1 MVKAKKSKQLSFEM
15 PNKIGA
21 LAAVN
26 TVIADAKVNIS
37 AVCAYGM
44 GKKAYFMVLAEN
56 NAKAKKALGSLKAK
70 VEEEDVVT
78 VELSNKVG
86 ELEKV
91 AKKIA
96 DAGVDILYLYGT
108 AGKGKTSI
116 CVFKTANDNKAIK
129 AINK

>member
-1 MVKAKKSKQLSFEM
+1 MARAKKSKQLSFEM
-15 PNKIGA
+15 PNKVGA
-21 LAAVN
+21 LAAVSSA
-26 TVIADAKVNIS
+26 VADAKVNIS

-56 NAKAKKALGSLKAK
+56 SAKVKKALGSLKTK

-91 AKKIA
+91 ARKIA

-108 AGKGKTSI
+108 AGTGKTSI
-116 CVFKTANDNKAIK
+116 CIFKTANDNKAIK

>member
-1 MVKAKKSKQLSFEM
+1 
-15 PNKIGA
+15 
-21 LAAVN
+21 
-26 TVIADAKVNIS
+26 
-37 AVCAYGM
+37 
-44 GKKAYFMVLAEN
+44 MVLTEN
-56 NAKAKKALGSLKAK
+56 SAKAKKVLGSLKTK

-78 VELSNKVG
+78 VELPNKVG

-108 AGKGKTSI
+108 AGTGKTSI